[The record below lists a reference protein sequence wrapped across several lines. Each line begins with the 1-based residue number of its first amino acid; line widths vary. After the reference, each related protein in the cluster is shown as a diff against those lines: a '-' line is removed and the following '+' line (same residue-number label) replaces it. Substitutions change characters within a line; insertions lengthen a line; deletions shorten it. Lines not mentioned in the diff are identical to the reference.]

1 MAHHRYPPSSAA
13 RTVVCPGWVAVADAA
28 YASGLAEP
36 DTAGPAAR
44 EGTVAMAVLETYL
57 RAEEPMTL
65 EQAAFHAVLQHP
77 CEPEPF
83 EISGEMLATLE
94 RALPFFIQPRTQS
107 RTWGVEHRLDI
118 ERAGTEGTCD
128 FWAYG
133 GHLERL
139 TVIDYKHGAGVHVD
153 PQGNWQLAL
162 YACGVVDYLKLLDG
176 ARIDCL
182 IVQPRHIAWSPN
194 NCTWETTAGEVR
206 RMAEA
211 HREAQKSSALR
222 AGDHCKFCPGALA
235 CPARHAEV
243 FASDEAIEH
252 QVADLSDEAMAGL
265 LGMEARVTSF
275 FRDLKHAAIGRI
287 QGGRSLPGWTV
298 AEGRGSYDWRLG
310 AEKALAER
318 LGEEAYEK
326 RLLTPAQIRDNAPD
340 GDEIF
345 KEWAFR
351 KAGAPTLKKGAA
363 KPEPINW
370 PKGTEQ

>member
-28 YASGLAEP
+28 YASGLAEK

-57 RAEEPMTL
+57 KADEPLTL
-65 EQAAFHAVLQHP
+65 EEAAFHAVLAHP

-83 EISGEMLATLE
+83 EISKDMLAALT
-94 RALPFFIQPRTQS
+94 RALPFFMQARTAAQV
-107 RTWGVEHRLDI
+107 WGVEHALDI
-118 ERAGTEGTCD
+118 ERAGTQGTCD

-133 GHLERL
+133 DHL
-139 TVIDYKHGAGVHVD
+139 TVIDYKHGAGVEVPPHN
-153 PQGNWQLAL
+153 NWQLAL
-162 YACGVVDYLKLLDG
+162 YACGVVDHLKLLD
-176 ARIDCL
+176 AAKIDCL
-182 IVQPRHIAWSPN
+182 IVQPRHLAWSPN
-194 NCTWETTAGEVR
+194 GCTWTTTAGEVR

-211 HREAQKSSALR
+211 HREAQKSYALR

-243 FASDEAIEH
+243 FAADEAVEQ
-252 QVADLSDEAMAGL
+252 QVGDLSDEAVAGL
-265 LGMEARVTSF
+265 LDMEQRVTSF
-275 FRDLKHAAIGRI
+275 FRDLKNAAIGRL
-287 QGGRSLPGWTV
+287 QGGRKLPGWVLT
-298 AEGRGSYDWRLG
+298 EGRGSYDWKAG
-310 AEKALAER
+310 AAQALAER
-318 LGEEAYEK
+318 LGEQAYEK

-345 KEWAFR
+345 KQWAFR
-351 KAGAPTLKKGAA
+351 KPGSPTVKKGAA
-363 KPEPINW
+363 ADITINW